1 MGRIF
6 NKLPT
11 SGLLTWVLA
20 HFVYKGQQYAD
31 FGVTVLPADYVQ
43 NGAPAIISLL
53 YVLITEK
60 LPSFKG
66 TFDKILKMLSF
77 GKVGLLAPPE
87 KSPNNL
93 LSLLASVEIQ
103 AAELGIKEV
112 DVSAVRK
119 AALSKVPEPQK
130 PAIVPVPATA
140 EAK

>member
-6 NKLPT
+6 NKLLT
-11 SGLLTWVLA
+11 SGLLTWVIA
-20 HFVYKGQQYAD
+20 HFVYKGQPYAD
-31 FGVTVLPADYVQ
+31 LGVTVLPSDYVQ
-43 NGAPAIISLL
+43 NGAPAILSLI

-66 TFDKILKMLSF
+66 TFDKLLKMISF
-77 GKVGLLAPPE
+77 GKVGMLTPPE

-103 AAELGIKEV
+103 AAELGIKDV
-112 DVSAVRK
+112 DVSVVRK
-119 AALSKVPEPQK
+119 LALAKVPEPQK
-130 PAIVPVPATA
+130 PAVVPAPAPA